1 MTVTLGSS
9 VELTACCL
17 WISTVSNCY
26 ITDFFP
32 LRLWLI
38 QYEFLSRE
46 LVSLNE

>member
-1 MTVTLGSS
+1 MLHTMTVTLGSS
-9 VELTACCL
+9 VELTACC
-17 WISTVSNCY
+17 VD